1 MFQGSIVALITPFKN
16 GAVDEDAFQSLV
28 EWQIEEGTVRDV
40 MARLPRGRE
49 LAYTSVST
57 VLRILEDK
65 KLVRTR
71 RQGRGHLYRPA
82 ITKSEYE
89 SRSVRNLVDKVFEG
103 APSAMVMRLLDD
115 EELTLDQLEK
125 IRRLFEEKLQ

>member
-1 MFQGSIVALITPFKN
+1 MGRPRRTRRPKLLT
-16 GAVDEDAFQSLV
+16 DV
-28 EWQIEEGTVRDV
+28 ELELMSTLWQIEEGTVRDV
-40 MARLPRGRE
+40 MARLPRGRD

-115 EELTLDQLEK
+115 EELTLDELEK

>member
-1 MFQGSIVALITPFKN
+1 MGRPRRTRRPKLLT
-16 GAVDEDAFQSLV
+16 DV
-28 EWQIEEGTVRDV
+28 ELELMSTLWQIEEGTVRDV

>member
-1 MFQGSIVALITPFKN
+1 MGRPRRARRPKLLT
-16 GAVDEDAFQSLV
+16 DV
-28 EWQIEEGTVRDV
+28 ELELMSTLWQIEEGTVRDV

-115 EELTLDQLEK
+115 EELTLDELEK